1 MPERGIGA
9 TIGLTAGLE
18 RWCAGRPEALA
29 EVFELVYQDLR
40 SIAERMMRSERSDHT
55 LQPTAVVHEAF
66 LRFQA
71 QRSEMRW
78 ESRAHFLA
86 FSARVM
92 RQLLIDY
99 ARARGSQRRGG
110 VQFPGGDRLLVRIG
124 DEGAEAAEAVEIE
137 RDAEGLLDLDR
148 VLDRLAKKDPQ
159 KASIVEMRYFGGLT
173 ADEIAEALG
182 ISAVTVSRE
191 WRRAKGWLLMELAP
205 GPEFRETP

>member
-1 MPERGIGA
+1 MEERSGGA
-9 TIGLTAGLE
+9 TSGPTAGLE
-18 RWCAGRPEALA
+18 RWCSERPESIAQI
-29 EVFELVYQDLR
+29 FDLVYQDLR
-40 SIAERMMRSERSDHT
+40 AIAERMMRSERSDHT

-66 LRFQA
+66 LRLEA
-71 QRSEMRW
+71 HRSEMRW

-92 RQLLIDY
+92 RRLLIDY

-110 VQFPGGDRLLVRIG
+110 ARREGVLVRIG
-124 DEGAEAAEAVEIE
+124 DEEAEPVPVDVE
-137 RDAEGLLDLDR
+137 RDAEGMLDLDR
-148 VLDRLAKKDPQ
+148 ALDRLAKKDPQ

-191 WRRAKGWLLMELAP
+191 WRRAKGWLLMALSTGAEPYEA
-205 GPEFRETP
+205 E